1 MSPSRMGIAVFYI
14 VVSRFFEAMGN
25 LSQLPAA
32 LAAWSPDLIF
42 VLVGGYLILKV
53 PT

>member
-1 MSPSRMGIAVFYI
+1 
-14 VVSRFFEAMGN
+14 MGN
-25 LSQLPAA
+25 QSLLPPA

-42 VLVGGYLILKV
+42 MLVGGYLILKV